1 MKELEIVLNNQHISF
16 MTNKIGSLSE
26 TLKSQDPKG
35 LKIFYYVIQDL
46 KSFVLSM
53 IALHFKVR
61 RITHLSKD

>member
-61 RITHLSKD
+61 EESLITQD